1 MGFFDFVKTGK
12 RDKFELKKPLSE
24 PIAGIAGLP
33 PLDPI
38 QTTPSIS
45 SNSMSSNQG
54 TFQSGFN
61 QDFNQNLGVPSTP
74 SIEIPLSEKENKY
87 RMPDFEQQQDFRGSG
102 ESHSYSGGK
111 YTSNQYSP
119 AQSSNN
125 SPIEKDIQIISSKLD
140 YLKAMLENMNHR
152 LEALERIARG
162 DEEEVK
168 W

>member
-12 RDKFELKKPLSE
+12 RDKFEVKKPLSD
-24 PIAGIAGLP
+24 PIAGLP

-38 QTTPSIS
+38 STVP
-45 SNSMSSNQG
+45 SMSSSQG
-54 TFQSGFN
+54 NFQGSFG
-61 QDFNQNLGVPSTP
+61 QDFSQNLGVPNTP
-74 SIEIPLSEKENKY
+74 SIEVPISEKENKF
-87 RMPDFEQQQDFRGSG
+87 RMPEFEEQQESRGSG
-102 ESHSYSGGK
+102 QNSSSYSGNK
-111 YTSNQYSP
+111 YNSNQYSQ